1 MTVARRPEG
10 VQPRVGLRA
19 GQAAQP
25 GGVRREVRAPQATFR
40 GSQAGRAVTPITPQM
55 RQRSAQQLAAQVR
68 QQNAGRVVSPTPG
81 VTRDTVGNV
90 VPRGTRRLDPARSPV
105 ADSFLRV
112 ADRIGQ
118 PGNGYTFTPHPGG
131 DFHHGW
137 HGDHD
142 GWHDDHGW
150 DGGFAPWFW
159 FAFWYPFYFSDP
171 FWYAWWYP
179 GYYPA
184 AYSYWGWTPA
194 WVYPNRVY
202 YDPYAYSYVSGDCG
216 YVGCGYGYGSGTYNY
231 GYGTAAST
239 SPALD
244 YAGLQQ
250 AVDDIRAAWI
260 NSDTAILANHLTDQV
275 DVQVYFDG
283 KYTYSTKT
291 SDFYAMTA
299 DTMATT
305 RTAALDLTD
314 PVWISTSE
322 VFVSGSHVFDDPMG
336 ERQTVYLSYR
346 LRQLGA
352 GWYIVAVGSSTQ
364 PIQSPYQDFRT
375 G

>member
-1 MTVARRPEG
+1 V
-10 VQPRVGLRA
+10 RV
-19 GQAAQP
+19 
-25 GGVRREVRAPQATFR
+25 PQATFR

-55 RQRSAQQLAAQVR
+55 QRRSAQQLAAQVR

-105 ADSFLRV
+105 ADSFLKV

-118 PGNGYTFTPHPGG
+118 PGNGYAFTPHPGG

-150 DGGFAPWFW
+150 GGGFAPWFW
-159 FAFWYPFYFSDP
+159 FSFWYPFYFSDP

-194 WVYPNRVY
+194 WIYPSRAY
-202 YDPYAYSYVSGDCG
+202 YDPYAYSYVSTDCG
-216 YVGCGYGYGSGTYNY
+216 YVGCGYGYGSPTDNY
-231 GYGTAAST
+231 YRYGTAAPV
-239 SPALD
+239 SPVLD

-322 VFVSGSHVFDDPMG
+322 VFVSGSHAFDDPQG
-336 ERQTVYLSYR
+336 ERHTVYLSYR

-364 PIQSPYQDFRT
+364 PIASPYQDFRT